1 MRLSE
6 KEREE
11 LRALS
16 KSDALR
22 RDMAH
27 VAATRHNPL
36 VVDGVIDPDRVVE
49 FLTQYNE
56 FLNHPFKVPRP
67 FIETNMKL

>member
-6 KEREE
+6 KERSE
-11 LRALS
+11 LLALS
-16 KSDALR
+16 KSASLR

-27 VAATRHNPL
+27 VASTRHNPL
-36 VVDGVIDPDRVVE
+36 IVDGEINADRVID

-67 FIETNMKL
+67 FIESNMKL

>member
-1 MRLSE
+1 MELSE

-11 LRALS
+11 LLALS
-16 KSDALR
+16 KSESLR

-27 VAATRHNPL
+27 VAATRHNPI
-36 VVDGVIDPDRVVE
+36 VVNGEVSPERVVE

-56 FLNHPFKVPRP
+56 FLNHPFKAPRP
-67 FIETNMKL
+67 FIEKNMKL

>member
-1 MRLSE
+1 MLLSE
-6 KEREE
+6 AEREE
-11 LRALS
+11 LLALS
-16 KSDALR
+16 KSESLR

-36 VVDGVIDPDRVVE
+36 MIDGEVSAERVVE

-56 FLNHPFKVPRP
+56 FLNHPFKPARP
-67 FIETNMKL
+67 FIERNMKL

>member
-6 KEREE
+6 KDCEE
-11 LRALS
+11 LLELS
-16 KSDALR
+16 KSESMR

-27 VAATRHNPL
+27 VAANRHNPL
-36 VVDGVIDPDRVVE
+36 MVDGEVSAERVVE

-56 FLNHPFKVPRP
+56 FLNHPIKAARP
-67 FIETNMKL
+67 FIERNMKL

>member
-11 LRALS
+11 FLVLS
-16 KSDALR
+16 KSESLR

-36 VVDGVIDPDRVVE
+36 IVNGEVDPDRVVE
-49 FLTQYNE
+49 FLTQFNE
-56 FLNHPFKVPRP
+56 FLNHPFKVARP